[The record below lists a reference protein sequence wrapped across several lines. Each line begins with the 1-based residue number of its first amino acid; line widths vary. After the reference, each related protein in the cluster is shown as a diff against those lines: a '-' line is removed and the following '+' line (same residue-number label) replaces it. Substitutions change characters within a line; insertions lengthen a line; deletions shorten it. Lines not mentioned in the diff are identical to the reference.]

1 MRRYTLLSSLLA
13 LYASLSYG
21 QILNIVAH
29 QDDDLLFISPD
40 LLHYIQTGQEV
51 RTVFITAGDSGRD
64 ESYWQGREAGARS
77 AYAVMSD
84 APNSWTEK
92 DAGIPGHQAPLFN
105 LDQDPSVSLV
115 FLRLPDGNLLGQGF
129 EETGSESLQKLWEGG
144 ISRIRTVSG
153 SGSYTK
159 DELVD
164 ALVYLASEFAP
175 ERVNTLDYVHQY
187 GDGDHSDHHSTGY
200 FVTEALKRHGN
211 GGSEPTLTGYVGYP
225 VVNKTENVEGADL
238 LDKKFAYYAYASHDP
253 VVCDSDMACAD
264 PTFAP
269 YYPKWLERRHTV
281 DASPIANA
289 VAMQVAGLDTVVTL
303 DGSASSDPNDKSLVY
318 EWTQVSGPPVDLKD
332 AETSHPS
339 FKTPGDPDTLAFELV
354 VKNDQTSS
362 SPAVVQVTTMR
373 NSENI
378 ALKARVT
385 ASSSNAGSNQTPDK
399 AIDGST
405 GGFPA
410 GHSNEWVTDGGKAGS
425 WLTLSWEG
433 PQTISQIAL
442 YDRPNLQDQIT
453 GAVVEFNGGERIEI
467 GELDNY
473 GTLKTVYAAGRT
485 AKNLTVRIT
494 EVSPSTTN
502 VGLAEIQVFGTS
514 VD

>member
-1 MRRYTLLSSLLA
+1 MRRYTLLSSLLT

-64 ESYWQGREAGARS
+64 ESYWHDREAGARS

-84 APNSWTEK
+84 APNSWTEE
-92 DAGIPGHQAPLFN
+92 DAGIPGHQAPLFS
-105 LDQDPSVSLV
+105 LDQDPSISLV

-144 ISRIRTVSG
+144 ISKIQPVSG
-153 SGSYTK
+153 TASYTK

-164 ALVYLASEFAP
+164 ALVHLASEFAP

-200 FVTEALKRHGN
+200 FVAEALKRYGD
-211 GGSEPTLTGYVGYP
+211 EPTLAGYVGYP
-225 VVNKTENVEGADL
+225 VVNITENVEGADL

-269 YYPKWLERRHTV
+269 YYPQWLARRHTV

-289 VAMQVAGLDTVVTL
+289 GALQFAGLGTVVTL

-318 EWTQVSGPPVDLKD
+318 EWTQVSGPSVDLKD

-339 FKTPGDPDTLAFELV
+339 FTTPGDPDTLAFELV
-354 VKNDQTSS
+354 VGNEQTSS
-362 SPAVVQVTTMR
+362 SPAVVRVTTMR
-373 NSENI
+373 YPENI

-385 ASSSNAGSNQTPDK
+385 ASSSNVGSNQTPDK

-410 GHSNEWVTDGGKAGS
+410 GHSNEWATDGGKAGS

-433 PQTISQIAL
+433 PQMISQIAL

-453 GAVVEFNGGERIEI
+453 GAVVEFDDGERIEI
-467 GELDNY
+467 GELGNY
-473 GTLKTVYAAGRT
+473 GTLKTVDAAGRT
-485 AKNLTVRIT
+485 ANNLTVRIT

>member
-1 MRRYTLLSSLLA
+1 MRRYTLLSSLLI
-13 LYASLSYG
+13 YASLSYG

-40 LLHYIQTGQEV
+40 ILHYIQTGQEV

-84 APNSWTEK
+84 APDSWTEK
-92 DAGIPGHQAPLFN
+92 DAGIPGHQAPLFS
-105 LDQDPSVSLV
+105 LDQDPGVSLV

-144 ISRIRTVSG
+144 ISKIRTVSR

-164 ALVYLASEFAP
+164 ALVHLASEFGP
-175 ERVNTLDYVHQY
+175 ERVNTLDYVHEY

-200 FVTEALKRHGN
+200 FVTEALKLYGN
-211 GGSEPTLTGYVGYP
+211 EPALAGYVGYP

-269 YYPKWLERRHTV
+269 YYPEWLERRHTV

-289 VAMQVAGLDTVVTL
+289 GTMQVAGLDTVVTL
-303 DGSASSDPNDKSLVY
+303 DGSASSDPSDKPLVY
-318 EWTQVSGPPVDLKD
+318 EWTQASGPSVDLKD
-332 AETSHPS
+332 AETSHPY
-339 FKTPGDPDTLAFELV
+339 FTTPSDPDNLSFELV
-354 VKNDQTSS
+354 VKNKQTSS
-362 SPAVVQVTTMR
+362 SPAVVRVTTMQHP
-373 NSENI
+373 ENI
-378 ALKARVT
+378 APKARVT
-385 ASSSNAGSNQTPDK
+385 ASSSNDGSSQTPDK
-399 AIDGST
+399 ATDGST

-410 GHSNEWVTDGGKAGS
+410 GHSNEWATDGGKAGS
-425 WLTLSWEG
+425 WLTLSWES
-433 PQTISQIAL
+433 PQMISQVAL

-453 GAVVEFNGGERIEI
+453 GAVVEFDGGDGIEV

-473 GTLKTVYAAGRT
+473 GTLKTVDAADRT
-485 AKNLTVRIT
+485 ARNLTVRIT